1 MGGESAR
8 RGHLI
13 MRIIKQLS
21 RMIEE
26 ELSDAEKYA
35 RNAVEQKA
43 ERPELAKTFVTLANA
58 ELEHMQ
64 LLHNAV
70 AALIEKERQE
80 HGDPPPGML
89 EAYGF
94 IHELQFAHAAEVRSL
109 VQLAQG

>member
-1 MGGESAR
+1 MK
-8 RGHLI
+8 
-13 MRIIKQLS
+13 IIKQLS
-21 RMIEE
+21 RMIEDE
-26 ELSDAEKYA
+26 INDADKYA
-35 RNAVEQKA
+35 RNAVEQKT

-94 IHELQFAHAAEVRSL
+94 IHEWQIAHATEVRSMI
-109 VQLAQG
+109 QLAQA